1 MATDV
6 CGRTAPGYQPRVDGL
21 APVPASAPEF
31 PESAGTVFANG
42 HPGTYRRMSGPF
54 SDDVPIDDALE
65 QQQPVADPA
74 PADGPDGAPPLESDP
89 GDWQEQRQ
97 AVDELDPDE
106 ERR

>member
-6 CGRTAPGYQPRVDGL
+6 CGRPAPGYQPRVDGL
-21 APVPASAPEF
+21 AGPASAPEF
-31 PESAGTVFANG
+31 PESAGTVFADG
-42 HPGTYRRMSGPF
+42 HTGNYRRMSGPF
-54 SDDVPIDDALE
+54 SDDVPIDDAME

-97 AVDELDPDE
+97 ALDELDPDE

>member
-6 CGRTAPGYQPRVDGL
+6 CGRSAQGYQPRVDGL
-21 APVPASAPEF
+21 APATRRLRVT
-31 PESAGTVFANG
+31 ESAQTVFADG
-42 HPGTYRRMSGPF
+42 HTGNYRRMSGPF

-65 QQQPVADPA
+65 QQQPVADLTPTDGL
-74 PADGPDGAPPLESDP
+74 DGPPPLESDP